1 MRARQLRDGF
11 TLTAGFPQLKRPTR
25 RNVFPAIRRNV
36 LNRDDIASFEMR
48 GQVNR
53 RTGQRFRADVAI
65 LKNGD
70 ASARAGID
78 CRKFSDRVI
87 LRDLWTV

>member
-11 TLTAGFPQLKRPTR
+11 TLAAGFPQLERPTR

-36 LNRDDIASFEMR
+36 LNRDDLASVEMR
-48 GQVNR
+48 GQINR

-70 ASARAGID
+70 ASARAGIN
-78 CRKFSDRVI
+78 CRNFLDRVI
-87 LRDLWTV
+87 LRESRPV